1 MNCLRLNEKEPLKAA
16 EALKT
21 NLIEMGI
28 APLPPHKEL
37 LKSIKNYDNPWLQPR
52 TKRRDWA
59 KGLPVKIS
67 QGKMRLP
74 VFCRLHPGL

>member
-1 MNCLRLNEKEPLKAA
+1 
-16 EALKT
+16 
-21 NLIEMGI
+21 MGI

-52 TKRRDWA
+52 TKRRDWT
-59 KGLPVKIS
+59 KGLDLNDCK
-67 QGKMRLP
+67 QRKMRVP